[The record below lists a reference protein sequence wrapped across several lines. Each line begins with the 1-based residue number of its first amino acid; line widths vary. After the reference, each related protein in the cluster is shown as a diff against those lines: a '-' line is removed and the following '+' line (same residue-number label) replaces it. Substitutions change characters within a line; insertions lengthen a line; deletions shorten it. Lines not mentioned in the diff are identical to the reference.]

1 MTFRTLRDQRH
12 NCECPSLQVI
22 FWDIN
27 MIHALQHIGN
37 RVLYSSLQN
46 IFYLLSCL
54 LGLVVLLCQIV
65 LGPQVR
71 KIHFEVLLF
80 NLAQGL
86 RTFLLKPTLVKAEKK
101 RNYKK
106 MFYFDKLKNNFAHFG
121 GLHKF
126 FIYNFLFDNCSL
138 K

>member
-1 MTFRTLRDQRH
+1 MTFRTLRAQRH

-86 RTFLLKPTLVKAEKK
+86 RTFLLKPTLVKAEK
-101 RNYKK
+101 RETTKK
-106 MFYFDKLKNNFAHFG
+106 CFTLTSSKTILPILGAYT
-121 GLHKF
+121 
-126 FIYNFLFDNCSL
+126 NFLFLISFL
-138 K
+138 TIVL

>member
-12 NCECPSLQVI
+12 NCECPSLQAY

-80 NLAQGL
+80 NLA
-86 RTFLLKPTLVKAEKK
+86 
-101 RNYKK
+101 
-106 MFYFDKLKNNFAHFG
+106 
-121 GLHKF
+121 
-126 FIYNFLFDNCSL
+126 
-138 K
+138 

>member
-1 MTFRTLRDQRH
+1 MTFRTLRAQRH

-37 RVLYSSLQN
+37 RVLYRSLQN

-80 NLAQGL
+80 TLAQGL
-86 RTFLLKPTLVKAEKK
+86 RTFLLKPTLVKAEKRENTK
-101 RNYKK
+101 KCFTLTSSKTILPFSGAYK
-106 MFYFDKLKNNFAHFG
+106 
-121 GLHKF
+121 
-126 FIYNFLFDNCSL
+126 NFLFLISFL
-138 K
+138 TIVL